1 MLGALLIGLSQLS
14 IHSDEAAT
22 PASGPAL
29 TGTAST
35 AALLE
40 GIPQRGNVLGSA
52 TAPVRVVEYGD
63 VQCPFCAV
71 AATDVLPTIV
81 RDYVRTGKAQLVF
94 RGLAF
99 LGADSV
105 SALRTATAARS
116 ENRMWNVL
124 ELLYWNQG
132 AENAWVTDEL
142 LRSIVA
148 AAGASPARVFAR
160 RDGAAVLEAISAWQR
175 QSVTDGVTGAP
186 TFLVGPR
193 GGELQQLAAGVP
205 PLADFRAAIE
215 HALRR

>member
-1 MLGALLIGLSQLS
+1 VLGALVIGLSQLS
-14 IHSDEAAT
+14 VHADEAAT
-22 PASGPAL
+22 PTGSTAL
-29 TGTAST
+29 TGIAST

-52 TAPVRVVEYGD
+52 TAPIQVVEYAD

-71 AATDVLPTIV
+71 AATGVLPTIV
-81 RDYVRTGKAQLVF
+81 REYVRTGKAQLVF

-105 SALRTATAARS
+105 TALRTATAAQS

-124 ELLYWNQG
+124 ELLYRNQG

-142 LRSIVA
+142 LHSIVT
-148 AAGASPARVFAR
+148 AAGASPDGVFAR
-160 RDGAAVLEAISAWQR
+160 RDESAVLEAVSAWQR
-175 QSVTDGVTGAP
+175 QSVADGVTGAP

-193 GGELQQLAAGVP
+193 GGELQKMRAGVP
-205 PLADFRAAIE
+205 PVSDFRAAIE
-215 HALRR
+215 QALRR